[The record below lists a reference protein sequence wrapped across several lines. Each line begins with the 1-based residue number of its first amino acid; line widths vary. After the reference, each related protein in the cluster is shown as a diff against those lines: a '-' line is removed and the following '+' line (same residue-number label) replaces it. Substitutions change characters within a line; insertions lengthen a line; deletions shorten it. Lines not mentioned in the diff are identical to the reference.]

1 MAVKCY
7 DVLCIGNPFRDR
19 AAFVSEDFLKKHN
32 LTEGSTVPT
41 ESKIEV
47 EKEWKDLNPEQKNS
61 HMTFGGSCFNVTK
74 VLARMGNHCGQ
85 CGKNGND
92 EYGDDVEIYLKKL
105 GIVSL
110 LTKGKRETGVVNCY
124 ITPNDRTM
132 KTFFGASIEFSEKD
146 VLEEQ
151 FEHMKLV
158 HNEGYSI
165 FFGDTLKKSI
175 NSAQKH
181 GAKSSLDL
189 ASDNIVKDFKSK
201 FEDCVYKVDYLFGN
215 RKEIEALTGTSDPK
229 EAFEKFNIK
238 QTVVMT
244 EGVNGCWVKDENG
257 KIEHFDAQKVE
268 KVIDPTGAGDFFC
281 GGFLDGTLKNQ
292 SIAKRVEK
300 GNLLAS
306 TVIQH
311 IGAELPETK
320 WSDILNL
327 ASKI

>member
-1 MAVKCY
+1 MTVKCY

-61 HMTFGGSCFNVTK
+61 HMTFGGSCFNVAK
-74 VLARMGNHCGQ
+74 VLARMGNQCGQ

-92 EYGDDVEIYLKKL
+92 ESGDDVESYLKKL

-132 KTFFGASIEFSEKD
+132 KTFFGASIEFTEHD

-151 FEHMKLV
+151 FQQIKLV

-165 FFGDTLKKSI
+165 FFGDTLKKCI
-175 NSAQKH
+175 KNCTKTRC
-181 GAKSSLDL
+181 
-189 ASDNIVKDFKSK
+189 
-201 FEDCVYKVDYLFGN
+201 ED
-215 RKEIEALTGTSDPK
+215 
-229 EAFEKFNIK
+229 
-238 QTVVMT
+238 
-244 EGVNGCWVKDENG
+244 
-257 KIEHFDAQKVE
+257 
-268 KVIDPTGAGDFFC
+268 
-281 GGFLDGTLKNQ
+281 
-292 SIAKRVEK
+292 IA
-300 GNLLAS
+300 
-306 TVIQH
+306 
-311 IGAELPETK
+311 
-320 WSDILNL
+320 
-327 ASKI
+327 